1 MRDALV
7 HTGPLWELEPL
18 SLYGFRR
25 ILKLELIIFLMCS
38 ILKFKH
44 FILHGISL
52 LFFAPRTEEAQS
64 QKPHEPEVRSQKP
77 KASSKNRV
85 LKNAKKNQEKRE
97 KRGEER

>member
-85 LKNAKKNQEKRE
+85 LKNAKKNQEKR
-97 KRGEER
+97 GEER